1 MEIWCRWLLHDSLK
15 NCRLVVQFSES
26 PQKYSIKYFVFS
38 TILHIFVSLKFKYM
52 FDENLFTPMIDGEK
66 DKEIIGSQLFINF
79 LNQLE
84 GWKTKCKNLHWAAPK
99 KNIHV
104 YLDEFLDIMSD
115 YQDGLAEGYMGIL
128 GKMSPNV
135 IKGISSESLNA
146 IDLISEVL
154 RGTIAFYDKIPKE
167 TIYKG
172 IASECETFIQNIN
185 KYKYLFSLCDIR
197 PY

>member
-1 MEIWCRWLLHDSLK
+1 MLLTPLEVNKQEDPSM
-15 NCRLVVQFSES
+15 NPSE
-26 PQKYSIKYFVFS
+26 F
-38 TILHIFVSLKFKYM
+38 
-52 FDENLFTPMIDGEK
+52 
-66 DKEIIGSQLFINF
+66 FINF
-79 LNQLE
+79 LNRLE

-104 YLDEFLDIMSD
+104 YLDEFLGVLSD

-128 GKMSPNV
+128 GKMQPNA
-135 IKGISSESLNA
+135 IKGVPSDSLNA
-146 IDLISEVL
+146 IDFINEV
-154 RGTIAFYDKIPKE
+154 RGATIIFYDKIPQE

-185 KYKYLFSLCDIR
+185 KYKYLFELCDIR